1 MKPNMM
7 FFHVLQDRGWLQR
20 SGSYVYNYQDEVNLD
35 VPAVKV
41 FEGYQMLK
49 EYIFQKVGG

>member
-20 SGSYVYNYQDEVNLD
+20 SGSYGYNYLHDVNLD

-41 FEGYQMLK
+41 FEGYHLLK
-49 EYIFQKVGG
+49 EYIFLKVGG